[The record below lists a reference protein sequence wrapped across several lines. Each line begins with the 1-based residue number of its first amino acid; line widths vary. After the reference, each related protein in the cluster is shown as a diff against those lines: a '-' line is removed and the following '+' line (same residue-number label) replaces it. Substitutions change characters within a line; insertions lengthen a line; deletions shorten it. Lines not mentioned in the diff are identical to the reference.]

1 MTRERAREL
10 WPIIKAYGEGKEV
23 ESRVPGVVM
32 QWVPVSRG
40 MSELDFNDNFSYRI
54 KPEPK
59 MRPMTRGEV
68 LYVLSTPH
76 CACKNCLDDGYPFI
90 FGIPDDNQ
98 DACDPITIEYLI
110 DNAGCFE
117 YAIIDESGEPVDGWH
132 KFEKEVSE

>member
-1 MTRERAREL
+1 MNRERAKEL

-23 ESRVPGVVM
+23 ESRFINPRYTWGV
-32 QWVPVSRG
+32 QSSPF
-40 MSELDFNDNFSYRI
+40 LDDSSIEYRI

-76 CACKNCLDDGYPFI
+76 CACKNRLNDGPPFI
-90 FGIPDDNQ
+90 LGIPDDNQ
-98 DACDPITIEYLI
+98 DVGDPITIEYLI
-110 DNAGCFE
+110 ENIDYYE

-132 KFEKEVSE
+132 KFEKEIQS